1 MQREMNIK
9 RNNAVLQAMGI
20 IPCAQRLVVHT
31 MKPRKAMRQAKSEA
45 PCEASRISN
54 RLAFRAK
61 QPVGPD
67 AASSTNTVLSTSL
80 GKHRHSHA
88 WWTVVQSA
96 KLSNWQSL
104 HEMCC
109 GLDAPHE

>member
-20 IPCAQRLVVHT
+20 TPCAQELGVRT
-31 MKPRKAMRQAKSEA
+31 MKPRKASRQAKSEA

-61 QPVGPD
+61 QLVSPD
-67 AASSTNTVLSTSL
+67 AAPSTDAVPSTSL
-80 GKHRHSHA
+80 GKHEHSH
-88 WWTVVQSA
+88 T
-96 KLSNWQSL
+96 
-104 HEMCC
+104 C
-109 GLDAPHE
+109 